1 MKRQGVRNWRQSS
14 DKHKEVRK
22 EAKVEDDGCFGH
34 GECKVTLQLN
44 VEVCYRMNAM
54 YQINMKMVFIRN
66 ATHQKTE

>member
-1 MKRQGVRNWRQSS
+1 MPHECLITWRRREMKRQGVRNWRQSS

-44 VEVCYRMNAM
+44 VEFY
-54 YQINMKMVFIRN
+54 I
-66 ATHQKTE
+66 